1 MTFRNTYPMPIDAAS
16 NPPLY
21 GRIANPTG
29 EDLILFAPCVDLTV
43 ATGATSGT
51 LKLYASQDGSTP
63 TGPAIAT
70 LYTNGSP
77 RIAQLSQAGCG
88 LWPADH
94 YLILVVD
101 SGDPTGTEGTIHLQW
116 IYT

>member
-1 MTFRNTYPMPIDAAS
+1 MTFQNYHPMPIDAAS

-21 GRIANPTG
+21 GRIENPVG
-29 EDLILFAPCVDLTV
+29 EDLILFQPYTDRTALSPLAGV
-43 ATGATSGT
+43 
-51 LKLYASQDGSTP
+51 LKLYASQDGVNP

-70 LYTNGSP
+70 INTSFPIIVDPATQPGY
-77 RIAQLSQAGCG
+77 G

-101 SGDPTGTEGTIHLQW
+101 SGDPTGLEGTLYLQW
-116 IYT
+116 FYV